1 MSLVRWAVATSVSVI
16 AALHIALAGTPAVDA
31 ASGSATLSSMRW
43 IDLCE
48 VNAEAEPFRRLWSDK
63 LEASTRR
70 WLQTPNQGSSLPAY
84 TLAHLFPDPE
94 RPVLVSI
101 LFDMYDCEL
110 PGNGNGAD
118 LYARCPMRIVAGAGG
133 KAKVT
138 NIAQACHLYVPAAT
152 SATGPAHPDPQQ
164 NKTLVGLDN
173 SRTLRL
179 RVIQFGRQVPSCDM
193 DLKLD

>member
-1 MSLVRWAVATSVSVI
+1 MSPVRWTAATSASVI
-16 AALHIALAGTPAVDA
+16 AAFHIALAGTPAVDA

-70 WLQTPNQGSSLPAY
+70 WLQTPNQGSLLPAY
-84 TLAHLFPDPE
+84 TLVHLFPDPE
-94 RPVLVSI
+94 RPVLVSM

-110 PGNGNGAD
+110 PGNGDGGD

-133 KAKVT
+133 RAKVT
-138 NIAQACHLYVPAAT
+138 NIAQACLLYVPTAT
-152 SATGPAHPDPQQ
+152 SSTGLPQPDPQQ
-164 NKTLVGLDN
+164 NKTLVGLDK

-179 RVIQFGRQVPSCDM
+179 RVIQFGHQVPSCNM